1 MNNSKKCLSDKT
13 KCWLLVVSFLV
24 FLSVIFYYG
33 RFDIMWV
40 SANPDYICTRVMTG
54 QSCNFSEAN
63 CGPWST
69 DWKRV
74 CNWKRNIKTY
84 YYNRR
89 SSCAAWYSSVHIW
102 DSDWNS
108 WRTTWDYYVTE
119 NCTVIQEDNIAPVWE
134 IQ

>member
-13 KCWLLVVSFLV
+13 KCGLLVVSFLV

-33 RFDIMWV
+33 RFDIMGV

-69 DWKRV
+69 DGKRV
-74 CNWKRNIKTY
+74 CNGKRNIKTY

-89 SSCAAWYSSVHIW
+89 SSCAAGYSSVHIG
-102 DSDWNS
+102 DSDGNS
-108 WRTTWDYYVTE
+108 GRTTGDYYVTE
-119 NCTVIQEDNIAPVWE
+119 NCTVIQEDNIAPVGE